1 MICYPALDIL
11 LNFKIVVNYKI
22 IDLKI
27 MSSLGSQSQSRKE
40 RLAQLRSLK
49 RKNENSDKDDVRIQ
63 QEAKSER

>member
-1 MICYPALDIL
+1 
-11 LNFKIVVNYKI
+11 
-22 IDLKI
+22 